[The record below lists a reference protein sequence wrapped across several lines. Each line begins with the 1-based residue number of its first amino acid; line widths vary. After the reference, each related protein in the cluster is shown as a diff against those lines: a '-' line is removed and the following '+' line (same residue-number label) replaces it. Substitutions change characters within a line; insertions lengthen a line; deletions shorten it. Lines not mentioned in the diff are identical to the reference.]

1 MSRQGGRAAEIAELR
16 RAVEAVETLAA
27 TLAEALG
34 VGPRS
39 DVDEEERPAELLS
52 AAEVARL
59 WGVARRWV
67 YEHADELGAERLGE
81 GVRPRLGFETGR
93 IRDRLGAPLARRRG
107 PGQGRLET
115 PPRGGDRDS
124 LLRGNG
130 AKFIGPEH
138 VAGRR
143 PNAPGPA
150 PEEEPSAR

>member
-1 MSRQGGRAAEIAELR
+1 MSRQAGRAAEIAELR

-34 VGPRS
+34 VGPQS
-39 DVDEEERPAELLS
+39 GVAEEERPAELLS

-81 GVRPRLGFETGR
+81 GVRPRLGFEAGR

-115 PPRGGDRDS
+115 PPGGDDRDS
-124 LLRGNG
+124 LQRPGR
-130 AKFIGPEH
+130 ATFTGPEH

-143 PNAPGPA
+143 TGVPGPA
-150 PEEEPSAR
+150 PEEAPSAR